1 MLQSRAVLATL
12 FMEEHKMTNDSSIW
26 LEARNLTRRFGG
38 LTANENVNLALRPGQ
53 IHALLG
59 PNGAGK
65 STCINMLSGDL
76 PPSSGEILYKGQDIT
91 KLSAN
96 DRSLIGLGRSYQ
108 RTNIFPQFTVL
119 ENCRLAAQSRKQ
131 RAWNIFSQAEKYSDY
146 LAAANDAINEAGLN
160 GRENRIASHLSH
172 GEQRQLEIAMV
183 LATKSEVLLLD
194 EPLAGM
200 GSDEAAQMAK
210 LLNELKKTRAI
221 LLVEHDMDTVFAIS
235 DVITVLVDGKLLAS
249 GSPQDIRNNAEVQ
262 RAYLG
267 DEHHV

>member
-1 MLQSRAVLATL
+1 MINNSA
-12 FMEEHKMTNDSSIW
+12 W
-26 LEARNLTRRFGG
+26 LEAKNLTRRFGG
-38 LTANENVNLALRPGQ
+38 LTANQGVNIALFPGQ

-76 PPSSGEILYKGQDIT
+76 PPSDGKIFFKGKDVTNLAAHQ
-91 KLSAN
+91 
-96 DRSLIGLGRSYQ
+96 RSLIGLGRSYQ
-108 RTNIFPQFTVL
+108 RTNIFPEFTVL
-119 ENCRLAAQSRKQ
+119 ENCRLAAQSRNQ
-131 RAWNIFSQAEKYSDY
+131 RGWRIFSNAASFNDY
-146 LAAANDAINEAGLN
+146 LTTAESAIKEAGLD
-160 GRENRIASHLSH
+160 GKQMRVASHLSH

-183 LATKSEVLLLD
+183 LATGAEVLLLD

-200 GSDEAAQMAK
+200 GSDEAAQMAQ
-210 LLNELKKTRAI
+210 LLNQLKKTRAI

-249 GSPQDIRNNAEVQ
+249 GHPSEIRNNSEVQ

>member
-1 MLQSRAVLATL
+1 MA
-12 FMEEHKMTNDSSIW
+12 EIKMTNANEIW
-26 LEARNLTRRFGG
+26 LEAKNLTRRFGG
-38 LTANENVNLALRPGQ
+38 LTANENVNIALRPGQ

-76 PPSSGEILYKGQDIT
+76 PPSSGEISFKGRDIS
-91 KLSAN
+91 KLGPN
-96 DRSLIGLGRSYQ
+96 ERSLIGLGRSYQ

-119 ENCRLAAQSRKQ
+119 ENCRLAAQSRNQ
-131 RAWNIFSQAEKYSDY
+131 RAWSVFSKAEAYQDY
-146 LAAANDAINEAGLN
+146 LELAQAGIKEAGL
-160 GRENRIASHLSH
+160 GGKENRIASHLSH

-183 LATKSEVLLLD
+183 LATKAEVLLLD

-200 GSDEAAQMAK
+200 GADEAKQMAK

-235 DVITVLVDGKLLAS
+235 DVITVLVDGRLLAS
-249 GSPQDIRNNAEVQ
+249 GSPTDIRSNPEVQ

>member
-1 MLQSRAVLATL
+1 
-12 FMEEHKMTNDSSIW
+12 MTNNHDIW
-26 LEARNLTRRFGG
+26 LEAKGLTRRFGG
-38 LTANENVNLALRPGQ
+38 LTANEDVNISLRPGQ

-65 STCINMLSGDL
+65 STCINMLSGDM
-76 PPSSGEILYKGQDIT
+76 PPSEGRIYYKGKEIT
-91 KLSAN
+91 KLGAN
-96 DRSLIGLGRSYQ
+96 QRSLIGLGRSYQ
-108 RTNIFPQFTVL
+108 RTNIFPEFTVL
-119 ENCRLAAQSRKQ
+119 ENCRLAAQSRNQ
-131 RAWNIFSQAEKYSDY
+131 RALSVFSNAEKYEDY
-146 LAAANDAINEAGLN
+146 IEQAKAAIKEAGLTD
-160 GRENRIASHLSH
+160 REDRIASHLSH

-183 LATKSEVLLLD
+183 LATKAQVLLLD

-235 DVITVLVDGKLLAS
+235 DVITVLVDGKLLAT
-249 GSPQDIRNNAEVQ
+249 GSPSEIRANDEVQ

-267 DEHHV
+267 DESHV

>member
-1 MLQSRAVLATL
+1 
-12 FMEEHKMTNDSSIW
+12 MTNDSSIW
-26 LEARNLTRRFGG
+26 LEAKSLTRRFGG
-38 LTANENVNLALRPGQ
+38 LTANENVNIALRPGQ

-76 PPSSGEILYKGQDIT
+76 SPSSGGIFFKGKDIT
-91 KLSAN
+91 RLSAN
-96 DRSLIGLGRSYQ
+96 ERSLIGLGRSYQ
-108 RTNIFPQFTVL
+108 RTNIFPQFSVL

-131 RAWNIFSQAEKYSDY
+131 RAWNVFSQADKFSDY
-146 LAAANDAINEAGLN
+146 LATAKEAINEAGLS
-160 GRENRIASHLSH
+160 GREHRLASHLSH

-183 LATKSEVLLLD
+183 LATKAEVLLLD

-200 GSDEAAQMAK
+200 GSDEASQMAK
-210 LLNELKKTRAI
+210 LLNKLKKTRAI

-235 DVITVLVDGKLLAS
+235 DTITVLVDGKLLAS
-249 GSPQDIRNNAEVQ
+249 GNPQDIRNNAEVQ

>member
-1 MLQSRAVLATL
+1 MA
-12 FMEEHKMTNDSSIW
+12 EIKMTNNQEIW
-26 LEARNLTRRFGG
+26 LEAKGLTRRFGG
-38 LTANENVNLALRPGQ
+38 LTANQDVNISLRPGQ

-65 STCINMLSGDL
+65 STCINMLSGDM
-76 PPSSGEILYKGQDIT
+76 PPSEGAIFFKGKDIT
-91 KLSAN
+91 RLGAN
-96 DRSLIGLGRSYQ
+96 ERSLIGLGRSYQ

-119 ENCRLAAQSRKQ
+119 ENCRLAAQSRHQ
-131 RAWNIFSQAEKYSDY
+131 RAWHILSNAEKFADY
-146 LAAANDAINEAGLN
+146 LEQAKAAIKEAGLAD
-160 GRENRIASHLSH
+160 REDRIASHLSH

-183 LATKSEVLLLD
+183 LATKAQVLLLD

-235 DVITVLVDGKLLAS
+235 DVITVLVDGRLLAT
-249 GSPQDIRNNAEVQ
+249 GTPTDIRMNPEVQ

-267 DEHHV
+267 DESHV

>member
-1 MLQSRAVLATL
+1 MANNSA
-12 FMEEHKMTNDSSIW
+12 W
-26 LEARNLTRRFGG
+26 LEAKNLTRRFGG
-38 LTANENVNLALRPGQ
+38 LTANQGVNIALYPGQ

-76 PPSSGEILYKGQDIT
+76 APSNGEIFFKGKNIT
-91 KLSAN
+91 NLGTYQ
-96 DRSLIGLGRSYQ
+96 RSLIGLGRSYQ
-108 RTNIFPQFTVL
+108 RTNIFPEFTVL
-119 ENCRLAAQSRKQ
+119 ENCRLAAQSRNQ
-131 RAWNIFSQAEKYSDY
+131 RGWHIFSNAANFNDY
-146 LAAANDAINEAGLN
+146 LTAANTAIKEAGLDGKQTRVAN
-160 GRENRIASHLSH
+160 HLSH

-183 LATKSEVLLLD
+183 LATGAEVLLLD

-200 GSDEAAQMAK
+200 GSDEASQMAQ
-210 LLNELKKTRAI
+210 LLNQLKKTRAI

-249 GSPQDIRNNAEVQ
+249 GHPSEIRNNDEVQ

>member
-1 MLQSRAVLATL
+1 
-12 FMEEHKMTNDSSIW
+12 MTSNHDIW
-26 LEARNLTRRFGG
+26 LEAKGLTRRFGG
-38 LTANENVNLALRPGQ
+38 LTANQDVNISLRPGQ

-65 STCINMLSGDL
+65 STCINMLSGDM
-76 PPSSGEILYKGQDIT
+76 PPSEGSIYYKGKEIT
-91 KLSAN
+91 KLGAN
-96 DRSLIGLGRSYQ
+96 QRSLIGLGRSYQ
-108 RTNIFPQFTVL
+108 RTNIFPEFTVL
-119 ENCRLAAQSRKQ
+119 ENCRLAAQSRNQ
-131 RAWNIFSQAEKYSDY
+131 RAWSVFSNAEKYDDY
-146 LAAANDAINEAGLN
+146 IEQAKAAIKEAGLTD
-160 GRENRIASHLSH
+160 REDRIASHLSH

-183 LATKSEVLLLD
+183 LATKAQVLLLD

-235 DVITVLVDGKLLAS
+235 DVITVLVDGKLLAT
-249 GSPQDIRNNAEVQ
+249 GSPSEIRANDEVQ

-267 DEHHV
+267 DESHV